1 MNYYMSRNNILIG
14 IDIGSSLIRTVIS
27 QKQGGESKPLILGV
41 GIAPS
46 LGINNGVIVD
56 IEETISA
63 INRSKELAEQT
74 SGVPVEHA
82 FISINGS
89 HLCSQPSKG
98 VVAVSRA
105 DGEISEEDITRVI
118 NASQAISMPNNKE
131 IIAVI
136 PCNYTIDEQ
145 NQIKDPIGMNGVR
158 LEVSSLVIEGMAP
171 FIKNLSKCVQRAG
184 IDIDDLVFSP
194 LAAAKSVLTKRQK
207 ELGVVVI
214 DIGKGTTGVSVYED
228 GNILHSVVIP
238 IGSGHITNDIAIGLR
253 TSIDLAEKIKLEYGT
268 VKSKELAKKDKIDIS
283 KIDSNEEGIFTRKY
297 LAEIIEARVEEIFF
311 IVDKELKK
319 IDKSGMLPAGSVLTG
334 GGAKMQGMVSMAKE
348 KLRLPSQIGIPTEL
362 NGIIDKVDDPSF
374 ATVIGLI
381 MWETDENGVFVQ
393 QDSGLKMP
401 HLRDIL
407 QKIRGVF
414 KTFLP

>member
-1 MNYYMSRNNILIG
+1 MSRNNILIG

-145 NQIKDPIGMNGVR
+145 DQIKDPIGMNGVR

-283 KIDSNEEGIFTRKY
+283 KIDSNEEGVFTRKY

-334 GGAKMQGMVSMAKE
+334 GGAKMQGMISMAKE

-381 MWETDENGVFVQ
+381 MWETDENGVFNQ
-393 QDSGLKMP
+393 DDSGLKLP

-407 QKIRGVF
+407 QKIRSIF

>member
-1 MNYYMSRNNILIG
+1 MSRNNILIG
-14 IDIGSSLIRTVIS
+14 IDIGSSLVRTVIS

-105 DGEISEEDITRVI
+105 DGEISEEDITRVV

-145 NQIKDPIGMNGVR
+145 DQIKDPIGMNGVR

-283 KIDSNEEGIFTRKY
+283 KIDSNEEGVFTRKY

-334 GGAKMQGMVSMAKE
+334 GGAKMQGMISMAKE

-381 MWETDENGVFVQ
+381 MWETDENGVFN
-393 QDSGLKMP
+393 QDDGGLKLP

-407 QKIRGVF
+407 QKIRSMF

>member
-1 MNYYMSRNNILIG
+1 MSRNNILIG

-145 NQIKDPIGMNGVR
+145 DQIKDPIGMNGVR

-283 KIDSNEEGIFTRKY
+283 KIDSNEEGVFTRKY

-334 GGAKMQGMVSMAKE
+334 GGAKMQGMISMAKE

-381 MWETDENGVFVQ
+381 MWETDENGVFNQ
-393 QDSGLKMP
+393 ADSGLKLP

-407 QKIRGVF
+407 QKIRSIF

>member
-1 MNYYMSRNNILIG
+1 MSRNNILIG

-46 LGINNGVIVD
+46 LGVNNGVIVD

-63 INRSKELAEQT
+63 INKSKELAEQT

-89 HLCSQPSKG
+89 HLSSQPSKG

-105 DGEISEEDITRVI
+105 DGEISEEDIARVI
-118 NASQAISMPNNKE
+118 NASQAISMPSNKE

-136 PCNYTIDEQ
+136 PCNYIIDEQ
-145 NQIKDPIGMNGVR
+145 DQIKDPMGMNGVR

-238 IGSGHITNDIAIGLR
+238 VGSGHITNDIAIGLR

-381 MWETDENGVFVQ
+381 MWETDENGVFIQ

-407 QKIRGVF
+407 QKVRGAF

>member
-1 MNYYMSRNNILIG
+1 MSRNNILIG

-145 NQIKDPIGMNGVR
+145 DQIKDPIGMNGVR

-283 KIDSNEEGIFTRKY
+283 KIDSNEEGVFTRKY

-319 IDKSGMLPAGSVLTG
+319 IDKSGMLPA
-334 GGAKMQGMVSMAKE
+334 
-348 KLRLPSQIGIPTEL
+348 
-362 NGIIDKVDDPSF
+362 
-374 ATVIGLI
+374 
-381 MWETDENGVFVQ
+381 
-393 QDSGLKMP
+393 
-401 HLRDIL
+401 
-407 QKIRGVF
+407 
-414 KTFLP
+414 